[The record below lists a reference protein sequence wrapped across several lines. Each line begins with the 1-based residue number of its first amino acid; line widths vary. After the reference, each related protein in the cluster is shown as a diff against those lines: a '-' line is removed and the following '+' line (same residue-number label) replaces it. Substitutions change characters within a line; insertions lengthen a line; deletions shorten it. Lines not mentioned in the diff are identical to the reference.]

1 MPRNEYPEEGELVV
15 GTVKNVKNFG
25 AFITLDEFG
34 RKEGF
39 IHISEVSSGW
49 VKYIRDFVRE
59 GAKVVCKV
67 LNVEE
72 AKGHVDL
79 SLKRVNAHQKR
90 QKIQEWKN
98 DQKAAKLFE
107 LLAKKLGKEVDECY
121 EEFGNDLI
129 DKYGDLYGAFEESAI
144 SRENLKEE
152 GFDGEW
158 LDAFADVAV
167 DNIVPPFVTIQGTL
181 DVSLPTADGMTYISK
196 ALGAIEKEEDELAVT
211 VSYLGAPR
219 YRLMVKAPDYKM
231 AEEEMKLAVDG
242 VTKSITKDK
251 GTCQFKRND

>member
-59 GAKVVCKV
+59 GQKVVCKV

-79 SLKRVNAHQKR
+79 SVKRVNAHQKR

-98 DQKAAKLFE
+98 DQKATKLFE
-107 LLAKKLGKEVDECY
+107 LLAKKLGKEVEDCY

-129 DKYGDLYGAFEESAI
+129 DEYGDLYGAFEESAI
-144 SRENLKEE
+144 SQENLKED

-158 LDAFADVAV
+158 LDAFTAVAV

-181 DVSLPTADGMTYISK
+181 DVSLPTSDGMLKISK
-196 ALGAIEKEEDELAVT
+196 ALTAIEKEEDELTVM
-211 VSYLGAPR
+211 VSYLGAPK
-219 YRLMVKAPDYKM
+219 YRLMVKAPDYKV
-231 AEEEMKLAVDG
+231 AEEEMKLAIDG
-242 VTKSITKDK
+242 VTKTITKDK
-251 GTCQFKRND
+251 GNCQFKRND